1 MTSYAKSFWQIL
13 KKSVTDFV
21 SEGAMKYSASLSYYT
36 VFSITPVLV
45 IIIGVVS
52 IFYGREAVTGQI
64 YHQFAGLMGEKTAA
78 LVQEALKNIQLSG
91 TNIIATVVGV
101 ITLIVGATGVFAE
114 LQDSLNKIWNLKVE
128 AEKGWLKFLTN
139 RLISFSMIISL
150 GFLLLVSLMLNATI
164 DFLSDRFFTRFESW
178 AWIAGTL
185 NTVVVF
191 AIITVLFAF
200 IFKFLPDALI
210 EWRDVW
216 AGAMFTAVLFILGK
230 FLIGYYLSTSSV
242 ATVFGAAGSLALLLV
257 WVYYSSAILFFGA
270 GFTKNYVVEHGRSI
284 KPDKYAKFIVTKE
297 KELAPGADVQDMEA
311 KRQVELEKQKASTDT
326 ESATTVAD
334 ASVASPAP
342 NRPSRAWLLLLAI
355 PLSRMVSGWMSKKP
369 S

>member
-1 MTSYAKSFWQIL
+1 MISQAKAFWQIL
-13 KKSVTDFV
+13 KKSVTDFM
-21 SEGAMKYSASLSYYT
+21 GDDALKYSASLSYYT

-64 YHQFAGLMGEKTAA
+64 YHQFAGLMGERTAA
-78 LVQEALKNIQLSG
+78 LIQDALRNIELSG
-91 TNIIATVVGV
+91 QNVVATVVGV
-101 ITLIVGATGVFAE
+101 LTLIVGATGVFAE

-128 AEKGWLKFLTN
+128 AQRGWLKFLTN
-139 RLISFSMIISL
+139 RLISFSMIVSL

-164 DFLSDRFFTRFESW
+164 DFLSARFFTHFESW
-178 AWIAGTL
+178 AWIASTL

-191 AIITVLFAF
+191 SIITVLFAF

-216 AGAMFTAVLFILGK
+216 VGAMFTAVLFLLGK

-270 GFTKNYVVEHGRSI
+270 GFTKNYVLQHGRSI
-284 KPDKYAKFIVTKE
+284 KPDAYAKFVVTKH
-297 KELAPGADVQDMEA
+297 KELAPEADVQTAEVYKLA
-311 KRQVELEKQKASTDT
+311 EQEKQKRAVSPV
-326 ESATTVAD
+326 EAT
-334 ASVASPAP
+334 SV
-342 NRPSRAWLLLLAI
+342 I
-355 PLSRMVSGWMSKKP
+355 V
-369 S
+369 